1 MVHSFKESKR
11 VGDAGEAAL
20 DIHFSSKFDIEDVDM
35 TQQKLGWDRIFTH
48 KERGTRASV
57 EYKTDT
63 QSHKTG
69 NMFLEIWSN
78 KESGKRGWAYT
89 TTAQWLY
96 YYVLGAAEVYI
107 VSVPQLKLYL
117 ESWEKQFVKKSAR
130 NPNYSSEGMLVPLD
144 IFKTIAYEVV
154 GVNNVKG

>member
-1 MVHSFKESKR
+1 MQHSFQQSKK

-20 DIHFSSKFDIEDVDM
+20 DRCFSKKFDIEDVDL
-35 TQQKLGWDRIFTH
+35 TQQKLGWDRVFVH

-69 NMFLEIWSN
+69 NAFIEIWSN

-96 YYVLGAAEVYI
+96 YYVLGTQEVLI
-107 VSVPQLKLYL
+107 IDVAKFKLYL
-117 ESWEKQFVKKSAR
+117 ENWQIQFKVKTAR
-130 NPNYSSEGMLVPLD
+130 NPNYTSEGMLVPLEVL
-144 IFKTIAYEVV
+144 KSVAYEVLD
-154 GVNNVKG
+154 VK